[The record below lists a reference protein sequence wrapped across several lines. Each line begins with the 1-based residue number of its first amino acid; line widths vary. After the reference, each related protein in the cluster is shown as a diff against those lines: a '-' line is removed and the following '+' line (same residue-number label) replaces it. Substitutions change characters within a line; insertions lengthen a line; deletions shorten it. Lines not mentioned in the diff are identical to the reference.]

1 MKLANVDGR
10 ACVVTEQG
18 GFDVAMA
25 SAETFS
31 SLVDDLIPRL
41 GELRA
46 WVESE
51 QPALNAALS
60 TAALQDDLVR
70 LGPPVTRPVQ
80 VFAIGLNY
88 ADHAEETGMDL
99 PEQPMVFTKWT
110 SSLAGPGAVVSLPAD
125 TVDWEVELVVVMG
138 QGGRD
143 IAAADAFDHVAGYCV
158 GQDISERRLQMV
170 SSPAQFSL
178 AKSLRNFS
186 PVGPWLTTLDEVS
199 DPMDLAI
206 GCRRDDQVL
215 QQSRTSHLIFDVPTL
230 IEYLSARVELLPGDM
245 IFTGTPDGVGV
256 GRRPR
261 VFIEAGWTIT
271 SEIEGL
277 GQMRT
282 AFVDER
288 PQTA

>member
-1 MKLANVDGR
+1 MRLANVDGR
-10 ACVVTEQG
+10 VCVVGADG
-18 GFDVAMA
+18 GFDLAAA
-25 SAETFS
+25 SSGLFS
-31 SLVDDLIPRL
+31 SLVDDVIPSL
-41 GELRA
+41 VEVQA
-46 WVESE
+46 WVEANSPE
-51 QPALNAALS
+51 LDASLSMEALD
-60 TAALQDDLVR
+60 QDLDR

-88 ADHAEETGMDL
+88 ADHAAETGLEL
-99 PEQPMVFTKWT
+99 PEQPMVFTKWM

-138 QGGRD
+138 SGGRD
-143 IAAADAFDHVAGYCV
+143 IRREDALGHVAGYCI

-170 SSPAQFSL
+170 SAPAQFSL

-186 PVGPWLTTLDEVS
+186 PIGPWLTTLDEIA

-206 GCRRDDQVL
+206 GCWRGDEIL
-215 QQSRTSHLIFDVPTL
+215 QQSRTSHLIFDVPQL
-230 IEYLSARVELLPGDM
+230 IEYLSGRVELMPGDV

-261 VFIEAGWTIT
+261 VFIEPGWTIT

-282 AFVDER
+282 SFVD
-288 PQTA
+288 

>member
-1 MKLANVDGR
+1 MKLANVEGR
-10 ACVVTEQG
+10 ACVVTDQG
-18 GFDVAMA
+18 GFDVATA
-25 SAETFS
+25 SKDLFS
-31 SLVDDLIPRL
+31 SLVDDLIPVL
-41 GELRA
+41 GELGV
-46 WVESE
+46 WVSAED
-51 QPALNAALS
+51 PTLDPALS
-60 TAALQDDLVR
+60 TEVLQGALER

-88 ADHAEETGMDL
+88 ADHASETGMEL

-125 TVDWEVELVVVMG
+125 TVDWEVELVAVIG
-138 QGGRD
+138 QGGRN
-143 IAAADAFDHVAGYCV
+143 IAAADAFDHIAGYCV
-158 GQDISERRLQMV
+158 GQDISERRLQMA
-170 SSPAQFSL
+170 STPAQFSL

-186 PVGPWLTTLDEVS
+186 PVGPWLTTLDEVG

-206 GCRRDDQVL
+206 GCERDGEVL

-230 IEYLSARVELLPGDM
+230 VEYLSARVELLPGDM

-271 SEIEGL
+271 STIEGL
-277 GQMRT
+277 GHMRT
-282 AFVDER
+282 TFVDGDS
-288 PQTA
+288 AAD

>member
-1 MKLANVDGR
+1 MKLANVEGR
-10 ACVVTEQG
+10 ACVVTDQG
-18 GFDVAMA
+18 GFDIATA
-25 SAETFS
+25 SSDYFS
-31 SLVDDLIPRL
+31 SLVDDLIPL
-41 GELRA
+41 LEELSTWA
-46 WVESE
+46 VAE
-51 QPALNAALS
+51 QPQLDPALS
-60 TAALQDDLVR
+60 TVALQEDLGR

-88 ADHAEETGMDL
+88 ADHADETGMEL

-125 TVDWEVELVVVMG
+125 TVDWEVELVAVIG
-138 QGGRD
+138 HGGRD
-143 IAAADAFDHVAGYCV
+143 IAAADAFAHIAGYCV
-158 GQDISERRLQMV
+158 GQDISELRLQMA
-170 SSPAQFSL
+170 STPAQFSL

-186 PVGPWLTTLDEVS
+186 PVGPWLTTSDEVG

-206 GCRRDDQVL
+206 GCERDGEVL
-215 QQSRTSHLIFDVPTL
+215 QQSRTSSLIFDIPTL
-230 IEYLSARVELLPGDM
+230 VEYLSARVELLPGDM

-277 GQMRT
+277 GYMRT
-282 AFVDER
+282 TFVDDDKG
-288 PQTA
+288 

>member
-1 MKLANVDGR
+1 MKLANVEGR
-10 ACVVTEQG
+10 ACVVTNTG
-18 GFDVAMA
+18 GFDVATA
-25 SAETFS
+25 SGDTFS
-31 SLVDDLIPRL
+31 SLVDDLIPML
-41 GELRA
+41 DELRA
-46 WVESE
+46 WVEAE
-51 QPALNAALS
+51 QPTLDPALS
-60 TAALQDDLVR
+60 TEILQGELER

-88 ADHAEETGMDL
+88 ADHADETGMEL

-125 TVDWEVELVVVMG
+125 TVDWEVELVAVIG
-138 QGGRD
+138 RGGRD
-143 IAAADAFDHVAGYCV
+143 IPAAEAFSHIAGYCV
-158 GQDISERRLQMV
+158 GQDISERRLQMA

-178 AKSLRNFS
+178 AKSLQNFS
-186 PVGPWLTTLDEVS
+186 PVGPWLTTLDEVA

-206 GCRRDDQVL
+206 GCRKDDEVL
-215 QQSRTSHLIFDVPTL
+215 QESRTSHLIFDVPTL
-230 IEYLSARVELLPGDM
+230 IEYLSARIELMPGDM

-261 VFIEAGWTIT
+261 VFIKAGWTIT

-282 AFVDER
+282 AFIDDER
-288 PQTA
+288 TL